1 MAFTAEFYTINVP
14 PNTLDKGEPGND
26 KIECNCTPFN
36 SVSGLNGNIL
46 IDYNAAVEKCN
57 YCKVT
62 QDGGR
67 TLYCY
72 ARNFSKDIGS
82 RMTVELEIDPLMTN
96 HTQILGCEGV
106 LDVTT
111 KSGDWD
117 EWLVGDR
124 MLHVF
129 GINKGDDYDSAGL
142 ELDASAVFVATWG

>member
-14 PNTLDKGEPGND
+14 PNTLGKGEPGND

-57 YCKVT
+57 YCKIT
-62 QDGGR
+62 QDSGR

-72 ARNFSKDIGS
+72 VRNFNKDIGS
-82 RMTVELEIDPLMTN
+82 RMTVDLEIDPLMTN
-96 HTQILGCEGV
+96 RVQILGCEGV
-106 LDVTT
+106 LDTTT

-129 GINKGDDYDSAGL
+129 GINKGKPADSLGL
-142 ELDASAVFVATWG
+142 ELDGSAVFVATWG